1 MLVTQQRSGQS
12 GYAMSRIVIASLL
25 LTAPGLTVA
34 WADELATPQ
43 SFASITDCD
52 ARAAAIFTEA
62 AKVML
67 HPRCANCHPA
77 GDSPRQGDDQMVHN
91 PPVVRGPADEGVPG
105 LLCTSCHQDRNLEL
119 ARVPGAPKWHLAPK
133 VMAWVGKK
141 PPALCEQL
149 KDPQRN
155 GGKTLAQ
162 IVDHSAHDPLVGW
175 GWDPGH
181 GRTPAPGTQ
190 ARFGALVAA
199 WVEAGAGCPKEP
211 AKAAGKEKAK

>member
-1 MLVTQQRSGQS
+1 
-12 GYAMSRIVIASLL
+12 MSRIVIASLL
-25 LTAPGLTVA
+25 LITPGIGLA
-34 WADELATPQ
+34 RADELATPQ
-43 SFASITDCD
+43 SFASITDRD

-62 AKVML
+62 TKVML

-91 PPVVRGPADEGVPG
+91 PPVVRGPADQGVPG

-119 ARVPGAPKWHLAPK
+119 ARVPGAPTWHLAPK
-133 VMAWVGKK
+133 VMAWIGKK

-162 IVDHSAHDPLVGW
+162 IVDHSAHDPLVAW

-181 GRTPAPGTQ
+181 GRQPAPGTQ

-211 AKAAGKEKAK
+211 APKEKK